1 MENNRVA
8 IYSGLFLF
16 GAVMA
21 FILVPMA
28 FSADTIFLTTK
39 EGGTPV
45 SCAPANGLVLAQ
57 NLTDLCDVVIISP
70 ATNQTLVYNGSY
82 WVNTNQVVF
91 NDTSTCTNIGSGSA
105 FICVEGTNIDFRS
118 ILASTGISVSNS
130 SNTITI
136 TNTAPDN
143 TVCANV
149 GAGSQIY
156 KDGECNFRTLT
167 TGTGI
172 SLAQNTNDV
181 QITNSLPENTV
192 CAEQATGVGLCIND
206 DITLKN
212 LVAGSSISITSN
224 TTHITITN
232 SKPEQGCT
240 SAGGTSIWKTTT
252 TCDAKGLTAGVGLTL
267 TSNTNDNNYK
277 TNFVNGTGVTI
288 TGTGTQTF
296 SSHCN
301 NTGSGEAV
309 CESSNNI
316 NSLIGSGGITITD
329 TTGDLTINPT
339 WELLCT
345 NSGSGSS
352 LNCSSFTARKQL
364 FVQIEYRTVTNT
376 MVQGIRF
383 NSDSGTNYSTRS
395 SSNGG
400 ADSTGTSLAQCTL
413 RGGGSFSTNDRGI
426 QSYWVYNNQSGDR
439 KLMMGN
445 IIAGADTSAGTA
457 PVRVE
462 QTCKWDNTANQIT
475 SIQLMIVSGSGTY
488 DTGTEITVWGYD

>member
-16 GAVMA
+16 GAIMA
-21 FILVPMA
+21 FIIVPMA

-82 WVNTNQVVF
+82 WVNTDQIIF

-212 LVAGSSISITSN
+212 LVAGSSISISSN

-277 TNFVNGTGVTI
+277 TNFVNGTGIAI
-288 TGTGTQTF
+288 TGSTSQTF
-296 SSHCN
+296 T
-301 NTGSGEAV
+301 NTGV
-309 CESSNNI
+309 ISNSCSN
-316 NSLIGSGGITITD
+316 GITCSGTD
-329 TTGDLTINPT
+329 PSTFTVK
-339 WELLCT
+339 WELLCQ
-345 NSGSGSS
+345 NSWSSGQSFS
-352 LNCSSFTARKQL
+352 CSSFTARKHL
-364 FVQIEYRTVTNT
+364 HVEIIASHANAGTGVQTAL
-376 MVQGIRF
+376 QF
-383 NSDSGTNYSTRS
+383 NSDTGNNYADRISV
-395 SSNGG
+395 NGA
-400 ADSTGTSLAQCTL
+400 ADSTGNTRSNCRLGTAADIE
-413 RGGGSFSTNDRGI
+413 GGAIYS
-426 QSYWVYNNQSGDR
+426 V
-439 KLMMGN
+439 N
-445 IIAGADTSAGTA
+445 IINIASKDKLSENYGSGFLTRAVSTA
-457 PVRVE
+457 PSRLMSVCEWV
-462 QTCKWDNTANQIT
+462 NNSNQIT
-475 SIQLMIVSGSGTY
+475 TITVMANSGNDNY
-488 DTGTEITVWGYD
+488 DSNALITVWGYD